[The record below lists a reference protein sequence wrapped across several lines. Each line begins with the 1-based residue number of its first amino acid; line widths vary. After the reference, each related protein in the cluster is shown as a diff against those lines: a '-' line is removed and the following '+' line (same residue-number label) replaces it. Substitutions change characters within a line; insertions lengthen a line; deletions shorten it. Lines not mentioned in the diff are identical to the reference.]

1 MSDLGLT
8 ERGSG
13 DVDPTGGRGVQ
24 GFSPGKDFDK
34 IYLRKVGLKP
44 VYMFFTN
51 FFKILH
57 PAVNRFILIQ

>member
-1 MSDLGLT
+1 M
-8 ERGSG
+8 
-13 DVDPTGGRGVQ
+13 DPTGGWGVQ

-51 FFKILH
+51 VFKILH
-57 PAVNRFILIQ
+57 PAVNRFIFIQ